1 MARAFDPAPA
11 AAAIADARLGRRLLA
26 PLASAV
32 APADPAEGYQV
43 QFAAHRL
50 MASRF
55 GRRVGWK
62 IGATT
67 KVMQEWLA
75 IDHPCGGGVLEAG
88 LREDGG
94 TFVAADCIKPMVETE
109 IVARLSA
116 DLPARAGGH
125 DRESVA
131 AAVASLH
138 PGIEL
143 VDDRYDGFA
152 AVGVPALIGDDFF
165 QAGAVIGAAAPDWRA
180 LDLPALRGRV
190 TISGEARGEGVGA
203 AMMGH
208 PLAALAWLANTLNA
222 VGTALRAGEF
232 VFLGSVVAPQP
243 VVAGDRV
250 EVAFDGLGRVGVSFA

>member
-1 MARAFDPAPA
+1 MARIFDPAPA
-11 AAAIADARLGRRLLA
+11 AGIIAEARLGRRLLT
-26 PLASAV
+26 PLAADV
-32 APADPAEGYQV
+32 APADPAEGYRV
-43 QFAAHRL
+43 QFALHGLLRPRL
-50 MASRF
+50 
-55 GRRVGWK
+55 GPRVGWK

-67 KVMQEWLA
+67 RVMQEWLA
-75 IDHPCGGGVLEAG
+75 IDHPCGGGVLESG
-88 LREDGG
+88 LRPDGG
-94 TFVAADCIKPMVETE
+94 SFVAAQCFRPMVETE

-116 DLPARAGGH
+116 DLPARPGGH
-125 DRESVA
+125 DRQSVA
-131 AAVASLH
+131 TAVASLH

-143 VDDRYDGFA
+143 VDDRYDDFA

-190 TISGEARGEGVGA
+190 TISGAARGEGVGA

-222 VGTALRAGEF
+222 AGTALRAGEF

-250 EVAFDGLGRVGVSFA
+250 EVAFDGLGRVGVSFG

>member
-11 AAAIADARLGRRLLA
+11 AAIIAEARLGRRRLA
-26 PLASAV
+26 PLPIAV
-32 APADPAEGYQV
+32 APADPAEGYRV
-43 QFAAHRL
+43 QFALHGLLAPRL
-50 MASRF
+50 GS
-55 GRRVGWK
+55 RVGWK

-67 KVMQEWLA
+67 RVMQEWLA
-75 IDHPCGGGVLEAG
+75 IDHPCGGGVLESG
-88 LREDGG
+88 LRPDGG
-94 TFVAADCIKPMVETE
+94 SFVAAQCIQPMVETE

-116 DLPARAGGH
+116 DLPSRPGGH
-125 DRESVA
+125 DRQSVA

-165 QAGAVIGAAAPDWRA
+165 QAGAVIGPAAPDWRA

-190 TISGEARGEGVGA
+190 TISGTARGEGVGA

-222 VGTALRAGEF
+222 AGTALRAGEF

-243 VVAGDRV
+243 VAAGDRV
-250 EVAFDGLGRVGVSFA
+250 EVAFDGLGRVGVSFT

>member
-1 MARAFDPAPA
+1 MARIFDPAPA
-11 AAAIADARLGRRLLA
+11 AAAIAEARLGHRLLA
-26 PLASAV
+26 PLPAAV
-32 APADPAEGYQV
+32 APADVAEGYRV
-43 QFAAHRL
+43 QFALHAALAPRL
-50 MASRF
+50 

-67 KVMQEWLA
+67 RVMQEWLA
-75 IDHPCGGGVLEAG
+75 IDHPCGGGVLETGVRA
-88 LREDGG
+88 DGG
-94 TFVAADCIKPMVETE
+94 TFAAADCIKPMVETE
-109 IVARLSA
+109 IVARLAA
-116 DLPARAGGH
+116 DLPARPGGH

-165 QAGAVIGAAAPDWRA
+165 QAGAVIGPAAPDWRA

-190 TISGEARGEGVGA
+190 TIGGTVRGEGVGA

-208 PLAALAWLANTLNA
+208 PLAALAWLANTLN
-222 VGTALRAGEF
+222 GTGTQLRAGEF

-250 EVAFDGLGRVGVSFA
+250 EVVFDGLGRVGVSFS